1 MRKLVAVLVAALLAA
16 ALTTSA
22 VAGAPPVK
30 HAKVDVDQYSYAPGT
45 LRIKKGTKVI
55 WTWVDGTDTSHDVHV
70 FSGPVQF
77 HSRLKSSGTFTHIF
91 NRRGKYVLYCTI
103 HPDIM
108 RETVIVK

>member
-1 MRKLVAVLVAALLAA
+1 MRKLVAVLVAALIGA

-30 HAKVDVDQYSYAPGT
+30 HAKVDVDHYSYTPGT

-55 WTWVDGTDTSHDVHV
+55 WTWVDGSDTTHDIAV
-70 FSGPVQF
+70 FSGPAHF
-77 HSRLKSSGTFTHIF
+77 HSQLKSSGTFTHIF
-91 NRRGKYVLYCTI
+91 NRRGKYVLYCRI
-103 HPDIM
+103 HPYIM